1 MRSMFQFRKNSLQ
14 NMEEGLERK
23 KTGGRKINEKVNISQ
38 NDFQVNSIFQLE

>member
-23 KTGGRKINEKVNISQ
+23 KTGGRKINEKVTLVKMTSR
-38 NDFQVNSIFQLE
+38 